1 MQLIRLRVA
10 HCSAAAGHN
19 PVREGGRERGREVER
34 SRVRGRERGR
44 ERACVCVC
52 VVGGWDHGAS
62 SVWDAYL
69 SFLRLS
75 RMTWMLWM
83 LRNEMSQ
90 FGYADA
96 DS

>member
-34 SRVRGRERGR
+34 SRERE
-44 ERACVCVC
+44 CVC